1 MKASEINYLVDAGP
15 IVGLLSQTD
24 QWHVWS
30 DSVLTVLDERLATT
44 ETIWAEVCHLHQ
56 KNRVG
61 LFAAIEAVEGG
72 KIVLLS
78 VWDRASRIRM
88 LLEKYLHMDV
98 GDATLVVLS
107 EKLPKA
113 KIITTDVRD
122 FTVYRRFRNEP
133 LPLIHP

>member
-1 MKASEINYLVDAGP
+1 MKALAIEYLVDAGP

-30 DSVLTVLDERLATT
+30 DSVLTVLNEQLATT
-44 ETIWAEVCHLHQ
+44 ETVLAEVCHLLQ
-56 KNRVG
+56 KNRIG
-61 LFAAIEAVEGG
+61 FFAAIEAVESG
-72 KIVLLS
+72 KIVLIP
-78 VWDRASRIRM
+78 VWDRSSRIRT
-88 LLEKYLHMDV
+88 LLEKYPQMDA
-98 GDATLVVLS
+98 GDASLVVLS

-113 KIITTDVRD
+113 RIITTDVGD